1 MADRFDIAIIGGGIV
16 GLAVARELVGRRP
29 GLGVV
34 VLEKEGRL
42 AAHQTGHNSGVVHS
56 GIYYRPGSLKA
67 RLCVAGAA
75 RMKAFC
81 RERGLP
87 LLECGKVIVATRDE
101 ELPRLEELGRRAA
114 ANGVPGAATVG
125 PERLR
130 ELEPHAAGLRA
141 LHIPGVAAVDYGAVT
156 AAFADDVRRAG
167 GVVRT
172 GVEILAVRRETPLR
186 LETSAGDL
194 LADRLV
200 ACAGLHADRVAR
212 RAGERPDVRI
222 IPFRGEYYTLAPEAE
237 RLVRGL
243 IYPVPDPELPFLG
256 VHFTRHVTK
265 GVEAGPNA
273 VLALKREGYRWTD
286 VSPADLADTAAW
298 PGFWRMA
305 RRNIGTGFDEILRS
319 FNRRRFARDLQRLV
333 PGIRKEDLL
342 PGGSGVRAQAVDRE
356 GKLVDD
362 FRLAFGDRTV
372 HVLNAPSPAA
382 TASLAIAEYIVDE
395 MSQTGRTDP

>member
-1 MADRFDIAIIGGGIV
+1 MPERFDIAIIGGGIV

-42 AAHQTGHNSGVVHS
+42 AAHQTGRNSGVIHS
-56 GIYYRPGSLKA
+56 GVYYRPGSLKA

-87 LLECGKVIVATRDE
+87 LLECGKVIIATGGD

-114 ANGVPGAATVG
+114 ANDVPGAAMIG

-130 ELEPHAAGLRA
+130 EIEPHAAGLRA
-141 LHIPGVAAVDYGAVT
+141 LHIPGVAAVDYAAVT

-172 GVEILAVRRETPLR
+172 DVESLALRRETPLR

-194 LADRLV
+194 RVDRII

-212 RAGERPDVRI
+212 RAGDRPDVRI
-222 IPFRGEYYTLAPEAE
+222 IPFRGEYYTLAPEAG
-237 RLVRGL
+237 RLVRGMS
-243 IYPVPDPELPFLG
+243 YPVPDPEP
-256 VHFTRHVTK
+256 
-265 GVEAGPNA
+265 
-273 VLALKREGYRWTD
+273 
-286 VSPADLADTAAW
+286 
-298 PGFWRMA
+298 
-305 RRNIGTGFDEILRS
+305 
-319 FNRRRFARDLQRLV
+319 
-333 PGIRKEDLL
+333 
-342 PGGSGVRAQAVDRE
+342 
-356 GKLVDD
+356 
-362 FRLAFGDRTV
+362 
-372 HVLNAPSPAA
+372 
-382 TASLAIAEYIVDE
+382 
-395 MSQTGRTDP
+395 